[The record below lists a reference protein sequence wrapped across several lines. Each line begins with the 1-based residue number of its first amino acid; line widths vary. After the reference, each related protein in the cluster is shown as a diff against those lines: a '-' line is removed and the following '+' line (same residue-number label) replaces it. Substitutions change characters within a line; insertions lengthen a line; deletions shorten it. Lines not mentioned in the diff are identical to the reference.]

1 MDADH
6 TISQTGGIRGI
17 GFPSRDPSS
26 RGRHAR
32 SPSRSSSP
40 LRLGRVLAELTPW
53 EPEVHGRRLA
63 HPRHRRGEWST
74 AGIHICVQ
82 LATMCDVTNSTEVA

>member
-32 SPSRSSSP
+32 SSSRSSSP

-53 EPEVHGRRLA
+53 EPEGHGL
-63 HPRHRRGEWST
+63 
-74 AGIHICVQ
+74 
-82 LATMCDVTNSTEVA
+82 VALMEIQAFARAPG